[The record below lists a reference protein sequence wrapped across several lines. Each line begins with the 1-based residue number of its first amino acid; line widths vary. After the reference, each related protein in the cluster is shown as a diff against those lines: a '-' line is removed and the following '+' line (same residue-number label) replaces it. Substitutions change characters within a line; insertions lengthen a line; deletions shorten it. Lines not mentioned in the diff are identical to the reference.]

1 VVFSGFCPPPKNWR
15 PRYEIL
21 LKVAL
26 NTITLS
32 LWKLRLCSSYLY
44 DWTIGCCLMVNEAY
58 FSHNHEKNNLPSIH
72 HSEIQMAIGGACG
85 RMFCHKEN
93 GKGSDILPRNLS
105 PMSTRYLSA
114 LLNTFTYK
122 KLNILNTRGKQRS
135 STSRTKGEL
144 WALSTPSQPVDA
156 NFGGGDYIYIFT
168 HGSRRSICMSYFL
181 THLIL
186 LTSPNVR

>member
-1 VVFSGFCPPPKNWR
+1 M
-15 PRYEIL
+15 I
-21 LKVAL
+21 
-26 NTITLS
+26 
-32 LWKLRLCSSYLY
+32 
-44 DWTIGCCLMVNEAY
+44 NEAY
-58 FSHNHEKNNLPSIH
+58 FSHIHEKNNLPSIH
-72 HSEIQMAIGGACG
+72 HSEIQMALGGACG

-156 NFGGGDYIYIFT
+156 NFGGWGLHLHLYPRFSREYLHVVFLDTFDIANKSKRKIRSFIPVTTDRKHIVHMALVKKRFLSLSIIFQ
-168 HGSRRSICMSYFL
+168 F
-181 THLIL
+181 
-186 LTSPNVR
+186 